1 MSKKRKVIIATPIVL
16 AALIFAIL
24 LIGAFW
30 WNSNSKAV
38 SSKEDLTS
46 FVVPKGKS
54 ATEIGNLLYSKGYIK
69 SPLAFKFYVQLT
81 GKANNI
87 QAGEYS
93 LSPSFDV
100 SEVVVVLTSQPVQI
114 WVTIPEG
121 LRREEIVEIF
131 IEELGL
137 SGENAVDFRE
147 EFLVASQGK
156 EGYLFP
162 DTYLLPKTS
171 SATKAVSIME
181 NTFDIK
187 VDEEIRVAIAKTPYS
202 LDQTVIMASL
212 LERETITDAE
222 RPVVAGIL
230 YKRLEADWPLQVDAS
245 VQYAIANS
253 KKSSQLDD
261 WWPILS
267 RANLD
272 INSPYNLY
280 RFTGLPPSPISNPG
294 LSSIKAA
301 AMPEESEYW
310 FYIHD
315 LEGNIHYAKTT
326 EEHSANVAKY
336 LGK

>member
-1 MSKKRKVIIATPIVL
+1 MSKKRKVIIATPIAL

-30 WNSNSKAV
+30 WNNNSKAV
-38 SSKEDLTS
+38 SNKEELTS

-54 ATEIGNLLYSKGYIK
+54 AAEIGNLLYSKGYIK

-93 LSPSFDV
+93 LSPSLDI

-121 LRREEIVEIF
+121 LRREEIAEIF

-137 SGENAVDFRE
+137 SGENAVVFRE
-147 EFLVASQGK
+147 EFLAASQGK

-187 VDEEIRVAIAKTPYS
+187 VDEEIRAAIAKTLYS
-202 LDQTVIMASL
+202 LDQTIIMASL

-245 VQYAIANS
+245 VQYAVANS

-267 RANLD
+267 RANLET
-272 INSPYNLY
+272 NSPYNSY
-280 RFTGLPPSPISNPG
+280 KFTGLPPAPISNPG

-301 AMPEESEYW
+301 AMPKESKYW

-315 LEGNIHYAKTT
+315 PEGKIHYAKTT
-326 EEHSANVAKY
+326 EEHNANVTKY

>member
-1 MSKKRKVIIATPIVL
+1 MSKKRKVIIATPIAL

-30 WNSNSKAV
+30 WNNNSKAV
-38 SSKEDLTS
+38 SNKEELTS

-54 ATEIGNLLYSKGYIK
+54 ATEIGNLLFDKGYIK

-93 LSPSFDV
+93 LSPSFDM
-100 SEVVVVLTSQPVQI
+100 SEVVVVLTSQPVQV

-121 LRREEIVEIF
+121 MRREEIAEIF
-131 IEELGL
+131 IEELGI
-137 SGENAVDFRE
+137 SGENAVVFRE

-162 DTYLLPKTS
+162 DTYLLPKIS
-171 SATKAVSIME
+171 SATKAVSILE
-181 NTFDIK
+181 NTFDLK
-187 VDEEIRVAIAKTPYS
+187 VDEGIRTAIAKTPYS
-202 LDQTVIMASL
+202 LDQTIIMASL
-212 LERETITDAE
+212 LERETITDQE

-315 LEGNIHYAKTT
+315 PEGKIHYAKTT
-326 EEHSANVAKY
+326 EGHNANVAKY